1 MTVIVRKR
9 IDIIYNPAA
18 GFRNRKRFEFL
29 LNELEENGARPRV
42 HETSSGAHATE
53 LARHIA
59 ARGDTDILVVAGGD
73 GTINDVVN
81 GLGHTEVP
89 LAVLPL
95 GTANVLAIE
104 IGLPRASAKIAHAL
118 MRGQAREIALGQAN
132 GRLFLLWVGAGLDA
146 EITALLSPG
155 LKKRWGKASYVW
167 AGLKYF
173 LKGPGQAID
182 IRVNDEN
189 FRAGWVIVANACC
202 YAGRFKLAPKAHLC
216 NREFIATICP
226 PMNRRR
232 ALRYLIALGAGRLH
246 RLKDVRVIPCE
257 RVEFLAPVGAPIQI
271 DGEGAGLLPQEI
283 RLSPLTLPLIFP

>member
-1 MTVIVRKR
+1 MTVVVRKR

-42 HETSSGAHATE
+42 HETSSGTHATD

-59 ARGDTDILVVAGGD
+59 AKGDTDILVAAGGD

-81 GLGHTEVP
+81 GLGDAKVP

-104 IGLPRASAKIAHAL
+104 IGLPRSAKKIAHVL
-118 MRGQAREIALGQAN
+118 MRGQTRDIALGQAN

-146 EITALLSPG
+146 EITALLSLS

-173 LKGPGQAID
+173 LKGPGQPID
-182 IRVNDEN
+182 VCVNGEN

-202 YAGRFKLAPKAHLC
+202 YAGRFKLAPQGHIC
-216 NREFIATICP
+216 NAELIATICP
-226 PMNRRR
+226 AMNRWG
-232 ALRYLIALGAGRLH
+232 ALRYLTALGVGRLH
-246 RLKDVRVIPCE
+246 RLRDVRVIPCAG
-257 RVEFLAPVGAPIQI
+257 VEFLAPKGAPIQI
-271 DGEGAGLLPQEI
+271 DGEGAGLLPQQI
-283 RLSPLTLPLIFP
+283 SLSPLNLSLVFP